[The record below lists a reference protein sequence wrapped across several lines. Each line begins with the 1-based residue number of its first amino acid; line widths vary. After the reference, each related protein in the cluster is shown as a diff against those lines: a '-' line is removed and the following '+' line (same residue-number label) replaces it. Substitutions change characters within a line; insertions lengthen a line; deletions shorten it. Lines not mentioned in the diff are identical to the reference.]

1 MLVFP
6 HLVWWRVEWRVSFA
20 SPRCVWFGAVVGF
33 WLVLVMRVS
42 LHSDDSFRTLFGRPP
57 ARPTRRFDNLL
68 RLSGQPVAHGP
79 RGTENFSADEEP
91 AAISL
96 SSLLLFIFFLVLL
109 SRW

>member
-1 MLVFP
+1 M
-6 HLVWWRVEWRVSFA
+6 
-20 SPRCVWFGAVVGF
+20 WFGAVVGF

-96 SSLLLFIFFLVLL
+96 SSLLVFIFFLVLL